1 MLLNEII
8 VKPVVDFFKDTITQV
23 REINKKYATPHIKT
37 SRLVKFSLIML
48 RVYLIFLVGM
58 LFYKFYIT
66 VKG

>member
-8 VKPVVDFFKDTITQV
+8 FKPVINFFKDTIAQV

-37 SRLVKFSLIML
+37 SKLVKFSLIIL
-48 RVYLIFLVGM
+48 RLYLIFLVGM

-66 VKG
+66 VR